1 MNLKLIILLVISFTL
16 FNVFAQEYISGE
28 ITQNTTWR
36 GDIYIN
42 GDVIIS
48 RNVTLV
54 IAEGTQVHFL
64 AKTDVLGA
72 GKDRERS
79 EFIIQGVLIA
89 KNTNPQKP
97 ITFTSQSNNSQMNDW
112 YGIIFKNFYDK
123 SILQNCIIEFG
134 YHGVS
139 CVGSSPLV
147 NSCEIRFNH
156 NSGISCEVRSNPEI
170 TGTLLYGNGF
180 AGINCELASTPKVSE
195 STITQNNYGVIIF
208 SKSEPDLGRYPENDE
223 YSKGENRIHN
233 NFEFDIYN
241 HSVNQI
247 YAQNNFWNTSNVQE
261 IRLALYDKQ
270 DNPAYGE
277 VIFQPIF
284 FQRRPYVQSPGAIA
298 LLNQPPVT
306 QTPDNASVQLSTSA
320 LPSNSQFDS
329 TNLAATIPPKSITPE
344 SSKDTTVL
352 PIQMDSAPEKML
364 SYTEK
369 RLAEPQIIQSGSEDA
384 ILEVFLDSGKRE
396 YIKREQPEY
405 PKMYRNAGKE
415 GDVIIEV
422 IVDKQGKISEHRVLK
437 SDGDLFTEASVKALL
452 KFRYKPGTKNG
463 QPIKFKVVE
472 LFRFKLSGS

>member
-1 MNLKLIILLVISFTL
+1 MNWKLIILHICCFTL
-16 FNVFAQEYISGE
+16 FNAFSQDYISGE
-28 ITQNTTWR
+28 ITQNTSWR

-42 GDVIIS
+42 GDVTVP

-54 IAEGTQVHFL
+54 ITEGTQVHFL
-64 AKTDVLGA
+64 AKTDVLNA

-79 EFIIQGVLIA
+79 EFIVQGVLIA
-89 KNTNPQKP
+89 KNTDPQKP
-97 ITFTSQSNNSQMNDW
+97 ITFTSQSEKPQMNDW
-112 YGIIFKNFYDK
+112 YGIIFKNFYEK
-123 SILQNCIIEFG
+123 SILQNCIVEFG
-134 YHGVS
+134 YRGVS

-147 NSCEIRFNH
+147 NECEIRFNH

-180 AGINCELASTPKVSE
+180 AGIHCELASTPKVCE

-208 SKSEPDLGRYPENDE
+208 SKSEPDLGRYPIVNE

-247 YAQNNFWNTSNVQE
+247 YAQNNFWNTSNLQE

-277 VIFQPIF
+277 IIFQPIF
-284 FQRRPYVQSPGAIA
+284 FQRRPYVQPPGAIA

-306 QTPDNASVQLSTSA
+306 QTTGDVSVQSSTTV
-320 LPSNSQFDS
+320 LKKNMQFDS
-329 TNLAATIPPKSITPE
+329 TKLAVTISPESTTPE
-344 SSKDTTVL
+344 SSEETEVSPVQK
-352 PIQMDSAPEKML
+352 DSAPEKML

-369 RLAEPQIIQSGSEDA
+369 RLAEPQIIQSESNEA

-396 YIKREQPEY
+396 YISREQPEY

-463 QPIKFKVVE
+463 QPVKYKVVE

>member
-1 MNLKLIILLVISFTL
+1 MNLKLRILFILSFTL
-16 FNVFAQEYISGE
+16 FDVFSQDYISGE
-28 ITQNTTWR
+28 IKQNTTWR

-42 GDVIIS
+42 GDVTIP

-54 IAEGTQVHFL
+54 ITEGTQVHFL
-64 AKTDVLGA
+64 AKTDVLRA
-72 GKDRERS
+72 GKDQERS
-79 EFIIQGVLIA
+79 EFIVQGVLIA

-97 ITFTSQSNNSQMNDW
+97 IVFTSQSSNSQMNDW

-134 YHGVS
+134 YRGVS

-147 NSCEIRFNH
+147 NGCEIRFNH

-170 TGTLLYGNGF
+170 TGTIIYGNGF

-195 STITQNNYGVIIF
+195 SAITQNNYGVIIF
-208 SKSEPDLGRYPENDE
+208 SKSEPDLGRYPENDG

-247 YAQNNFWNTSNVQE
+247 YSQNNFWNTSNIQE

-306 QTPDNASVQLSTSA
+306 QTPNDASVQPNTSV
-320 LPSNSQFDS
+320 LTSNSQFDS
-329 TNLAATIPPKSITPE
+329 TNLAAKIPPKSITPE
-344 SSKDTTVL
+344 SSKETAVS

-369 RLAEPQIIQSGSEDA
+369 RLEEPQIVQSESDDA

-396 YIKREQPEY
+396 YIKKVLPEY

-415 GDVIIEV
+415 GDVIIAV
-422 IVDKQGKISEHRVLK
+422 TVDKQGRISEHRVLK
-437 SDGDLFTEASVKALL
+437 SDGDLFTEESVKALL

-463 QPIKFKVVE
+463 QPVKFKVVE
-472 LFRFKLSGS
+472 LFRFKLSDS